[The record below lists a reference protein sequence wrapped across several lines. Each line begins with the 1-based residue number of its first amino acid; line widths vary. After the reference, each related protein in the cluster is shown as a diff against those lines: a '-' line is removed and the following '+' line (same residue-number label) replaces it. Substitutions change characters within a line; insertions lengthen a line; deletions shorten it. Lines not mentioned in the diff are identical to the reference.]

1 MQGVLLDFKGTMSR
15 DGVLPFFFFLHKRGF
30 RCSPIFMIASTYEFT
45 ESDSVYSLKFGIQLG
60 VFTEYV
66 Q

>member
-1 MQGVLLDFKGTMSR
+1 MRGVLLDLKGTMSR

-30 RCSPIFMIASTYEFT
+30 RCSQIFLIASTYEFT
-45 ESDSVYSLKFGIQLG
+45 ESDSVYSLNFGIQLG